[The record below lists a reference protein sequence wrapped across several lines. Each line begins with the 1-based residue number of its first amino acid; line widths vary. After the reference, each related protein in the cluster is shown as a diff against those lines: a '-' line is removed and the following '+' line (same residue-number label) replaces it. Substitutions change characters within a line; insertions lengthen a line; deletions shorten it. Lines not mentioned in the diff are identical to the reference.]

1 MTYLLSE
8 EGRAVLRKVV
18 NQAVLYAFDFDG
30 TLAKISLE
38 RGSVKLSPTMYE
50 WLRELARRVPCA
62 VVSGRALHDLE
73 PRINGAVP
81 YLIGNHGVESPLTP
95 AALLH
100 EKELVCSQ
108 WAEQLEALE
117 PHLLADP
124 RVVVE
129 NKRYSLTIHYRG
141 VNDASAVERV
151 LIIDVVGHLTP
162 APLIIAG
169 KASINLLPPGSAGKG
184 EASVALMSH
193 LHCTGLFFVGDDE
206 TDEMV
211 FSLKEGL
218 LLGVRVGHHPKSRAR
233 YYLRHQGEVEDV
245 LRFLVHRLDGT
256 PETASVAR

>member
-18 NQAVLYAFDFDG
+18 NHAVLYAFDFDG
-30 TLAKISLE
+30 TLAKISPE
-38 RGSVKLSPTMYE
+38 RGSVKLSPTMHE

-62 VVSGRALHDLE
+62 VVSGRALHDLG

-81 YLIGNHGVESPLTP
+81 YLIGNHGVESPLTS
-95 AALLH
+95 AASLH
-100 EKELVCSQ
+100 EKELVCSE
-108 WAEQLEALE
+108 WARQLEALGTR
-117 PHLLADP
+117 LFADP

-141 VNDASAVERV
+141 VNDASAMEHV
-151 LIIDVVGHLTP
+151 LIDVARYLTP
-162 APLIIAG
+162 APLIISG
-169 KASINLLPPGSAGKG
+169 KASVNLLPPGSPGKG

-218 LLGVRVGHHPKSRAR
+218 LLGVRVGYHPKSRAR